1 MRSIAPAL
9 KGLSVNV
16 LNRDDR
22 LAIQNTSGRTVVVQG
37 YSHDPYLRLGGDGS
51 VAVNTR
57 SPAYYLN
64 NDRYANAKVP
74 ASAKAGAAPQWKP
87 VSKTGRYEW
96 HDHRMHYMGTGRPA
110 KIKDPSVRQTVFDWA
125 VPVDRGRR
133 AARAINGRL
142 LWTPREEPGLPLG
155 AIFALAA
162 LVIAGCIVVVVVR
175 LRGRRLEGSVVK
187 RALALAAV
195 LLAVARPP
203 PSPTRP
209 WRRPRRRAARGSTP
223 CRGRSCCAST
233 SRWRRASARCAC
245 STSAGARCRRASR
258 SAPAATRAGSR

>member
-1 MRSIAPAL
+1 MSVFGAGLALAVSALLAAASPALAHQGSPDYLSQVRSIAPATQ
-9 KGLSVNV
+9 GLTVDV

-22 LAIQNTSGRTVVVQG
+22 LEIQNTSGRTVVIEG
-37 YSHDPYLRLGGDGS
+37 YSNDAYLRMSGDGS

-74 ASAKAGAAPQWKP
+74 ASAKAGAAPRWKP

-125 VPVDRGRR
+125 VPIAVDGRR
-133 AARAINGRL
+133 GAINGRL
-142 LWTPREEPGLPLG
+142 LWTPRDEPGLPLG

-175 LRGRRLEGSVVK
+175 LRR
-187 RALALAAV
+187 
-195 LLAVARPP
+195 
-203 PSPTRP
+203 
-209 WRRPRRRAARGSTP
+209 
-223 CRGRSCCAST
+223 AST
-233 SRWRRASARCAC
+233 
-245 STSAGARCRRASR
+245 
-258 SAPAATRAGSR
+258 APKEAW